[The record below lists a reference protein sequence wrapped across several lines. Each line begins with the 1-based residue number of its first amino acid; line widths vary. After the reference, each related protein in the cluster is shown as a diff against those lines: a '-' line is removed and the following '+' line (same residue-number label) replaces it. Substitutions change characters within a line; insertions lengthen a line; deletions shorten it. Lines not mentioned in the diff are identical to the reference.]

1 MGWDGRIMP
10 PCGRCREYIS
20 QIHDENLGTEVM
32 VGQGIV
38 VNPGTATPWLE
49 IDSACMVIHRA
60 VSHLS
65 ERLD

>member
-38 VNPGTATPWLE
+38 VTIQELLPQ